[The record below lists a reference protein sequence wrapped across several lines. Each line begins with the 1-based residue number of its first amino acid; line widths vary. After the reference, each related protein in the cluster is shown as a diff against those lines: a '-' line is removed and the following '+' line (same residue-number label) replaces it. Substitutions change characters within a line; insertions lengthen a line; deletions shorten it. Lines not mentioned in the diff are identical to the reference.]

1 MGIFEDSLGCYLYEA
16 AEQVKLEEDIVKVLE
31 APKRVVEVS
40 IPLRLDSGKIE
51 VFKAYRVLHS
61 DARGPGKGG
70 IRYLKEL
77 TAEDAKALAFLMSIK
92 CACANIPFGGAKGGI
107 AVDVKAL
114 SLSEL
119 ERLSRAYVRGTHLFT
134 GENIDV
140 QAPDLYTN
148 ERIIGWM
155 ADEYYKIKGRVLP
168 AFITGK
174 PVSMLGSLGRVEAT
188 GRGGAFI
195 VSEVAKLKN
204 LKPEKTTVAVQGFG
218 NVGYYTAKFLH
229 EEGYKI
235 AAVSDSKGGV
245 YSDKGLN
252 PEKLMKEKIKDG
264 MLGECIPTGSVT
276 ACRELERVTNEEL
289 IESDVDILIPA
300 AAEGLITEKNAGKI
314 RAEIVVE
321 LANMP
326 ITREA
331 DKFLEKNK
339 VLVVPDII
347 ANAGGVIVSYFEWI
361 QNRTS
366 NYWKKERVF
375 EELST
380 IILSEFRTINRISEE
395 KKVSLR
401 SAASIIALE
410 RLTEAVRAREIS
422 H

>member
-1 MGIFEDSLGCYLYEA
+1 MSIFEDSLGCYLYEA
-16 AEQVKLEEDIVKVLE
+16 AEQVKLEEGIVKVLE

-70 IRYLKEL
+70 IRYQKEL
-77 TAEDAKALAFLMSIK
+77 TAEDVKALAFLMSIK

-107 AVDVKAL
+107 AVDAKAL
-114 SLSEL
+114 SLNEL
-119 ERLSRAYVRGTHLFT
+119 ERLTRAYVRETHLFT

-155 ADEYYKIKGRVLP
+155 ADEYYKIKGEILP

-174 PVSMLGSLGRVEAT
+174 PVSMLGSLGRAEAT
-188 GRGGAFI
+188 GRGGAYI
-195 VSEVAKLKN
+195 VSEVARLKN
-204 LKPEKTTVAVQGFG
+204 LKPEKTAIAIQGFG
-218 NVGYYTAKFLH
+218 NVGYYTAKFLY

-235 AAVSDSKGGV
+235 VAVSDSKGGV

-252 PEKLMKEKIKDG
+252 PEKLMEEKIKDG
-264 MLGECIPTGSVT
+264 KLGECIPTGSVL
-276 ACRELERVTNEEL
+276 ACEELERITNEEL
-289 IESDVDILIPA
+289 IESDADILIPA

-321 LANMP
+321 LANAP

-331 DKFLEKNK
+331 DKILEKNN

-361 QNRTS
+361 QNRCGA
-366 NYWKKERVF
+366 YWTKKEVF
-375 EELST
+375 EKLNEN
-380 IILSEFRTINRISEE
+380 ILREFRTINKMSEE
-395 KKVSLR
+395 KEISLR
-401 SAASIIALE
+401 SAASIIAVE
-410 RLTEAVRAREIS
+410 RLAEAIKARKI
-422 H
+422 